1 MQGMS
6 NQGFCRLFIGEHYMS
21 RSQLFGLAFGFAL
34 IFFVAICPP
43 WYSAY
48 ESYGA
53 KLGRGLL
60 WTPPE
65 DRTMI
70 SYSRVD
76 GEQLFAEIT
85 AISSLTGLVVAGL
98 GMTSIRSE

>member
-1 MQGMS
+1 
-6 NQGFCRLFIGEHYMS
+6 MS

-43 WYSAY
+43 WYAASAP
-48 ESYGA
+48 SLGG
-53 KLGRGLL
+53 KLGRGFL
-60 WTPPE
+60 WAPPE
-65 DRTMI
+65 NGQITY
-70 SYSRVD
+70 YSRVD